1 MKYKFMI
8 FQEDCRPV
16 INNGEIE
23 QIAGPSYY
31 TPHPSA
37 LCPENNLTRLLKVV
51 RLREGMEGGI
61 PCFLYVFHYW
71 SKLVLIRKPF

>member
-1 MKYKFMI
+1 MI

-23 QIAGPSYY
+23 QIDGPSYY

-51 RLREGMEGGI
+51 RLQEGIKTWRWG
-61 PCFLYVFHYW
+61 FHVFYTC
-71 SKLVLIRKPF
+71 SITGLNY